1 MTQEEAIAT
10 ESSPARPRGKLK
22 IFLGAVAGVGKTYR
36 MLAEAHRRVS
46 RGEDVVIGLVETH
59 GRSATEELLRGLE
72 QVPRKAIAYR
82 DKTFYELDVEA
93 VLGRR
98 PEWVLI
104 DELAH
109 TNVPG
114 MTPPKRWQSA
124 EQIRDAGIS
133 VISTLNIQHLESL
146 NDAVFEIT
154 GVRVRE
160 TIPDAIVDTAEE
172 VELEDLTPD
181 ALINRLKRGD
191 IYRGEK
197 IPQALANF
205 FRKGNIV
212 ALRELALRK
221 TVDEVDTEL
230 HDYMRTHHM
239 GQGKAA
245 HEHITV
251 LVGPRPFATRLV
263 RRGYR
268 LAKRMQGTF
277 STVHV
282 RVPGAT
288 LSKGEEA
295 LLDEAYDL
303 TRNLGGQAVE
313 LYGDSV
319 ADEIIRHVKDAGTT
333 FIVMGQS
340 ARSRLEEIIR
350 GSIINRI
357 MRETRSMDIVVVA
370 DAAEGSPEAAE

>member
-1 MTQEEAIAT
+1 MTPEEQSSA
-10 ESSPARPRGKLK
+10 ESHAVRQRGKLK

-46 RGEDVVIGLVETH
+46 RGEEVVIGLVETH
-59 GRSATEELLRGLE
+59 GRPATAELVKGLE
-72 QVPRKAIAYR
+72 QVPLKAVEYR
-82 DKTFYELDVEA
+82 GKVFYELDAEA
-93 VLGRR
+93 VIARQ
-98 PEWVLI
+98 PEWVLV

-114 MTPPKRWQSA
+114 MVPRKRWQSV

-146 NDAVFEIT
+146 NDAVYDIT

-160 TIPDAIVDTAEE
+160 TIPDVIVDTADE
-172 VELEDLTPD
+172 VELEDLTPE
-181 ALINRLKRGD
+181 ALLNRLRRGD
-191 IYRGEK
+191 IYQGEK

-221 TVDEVDTEL
+221 AVDEVDTQL
-230 HDYMRTHHM
+230 HDYMKAHHM
-239 GQGKAA
+239 EQGRVAQ
-245 HEHITV
+245 EHITV
-251 LVGPRPFATRLV
+251 LVAPRPLATRLV

-268 LAKRMQGTF
+268 LAKRLQGTF
-277 STVHV
+277 SAVHV
-282 RVPGAT
+282 RVPGAA
-288 LSKGEEA
+288 LSSKEQA

-303 TRNLGGQAVE
+303 TRNLGGQVIE
-313 LYGDSV
+313 LSGDSV
-319 ADEIIRHVKDAGTT
+319 AQEIIKHVNEADTT
-333 FIVMGQS
+333 YIVMGQS

-357 MRETRSMDIVVVA
+357 MRETRNIDIVVMA
-370 DAAEGSPEAAE
+370 DSNGEEPDA

>member
-1 MTQEEAIAT
+1 MTPEEQPST
-10 ESSPARPRGKLK
+10 ESHAVRQRGKLK

-46 RGEDVVIGLVETH
+46 RGEEVVIGLVETH
-59 GRSATEELLRGLE
+59 GRPATAELVKGLE
-72 QVPRKAIAYR
+72 QVPLKAVEYR
-82 DKTFYELDVEA
+82 GKVFYELDAEA
-93 VLGRR
+93 VIARK
-98 PEWVLI
+98 PEWALV

-114 MTPPKRWQSA
+114 MVPPKRWQSV

-146 NDAVFEIT
+146 NDAVYEIT

-160 TIPDAIVDTAEE
+160 TIPDVIVDTADE
-172 VELEDLTPD
+172 VELEDLTPE
-181 ALINRLKRGD
+181 ALLNRLKRGD
-191 IYRGEK
+191 IYHGEK

-221 TVDEVDTEL
+221 AVDEVDTQL
-230 HDYMRTHHM
+230 HDYMKAHHM
-239 GQGKAA
+239 EQGRVAQ
-245 HEHITV
+245 EHITV
-251 LVGPRPFATRLV
+251 LVAPRPLATRLV

-268 LAKRMQGTF
+268 LAKRLQGTF
-277 STVHV
+277 SAVHV
-282 RVPGAT
+282 RVPGAA
-288 LSKGEEA
+288 LSSKEQA

-303 TRNLGGQAVE
+303 TRNLGGQVIE
-313 LYGDSV
+313 LSGDSV
-319 ADEIIRHVKDAGTT
+319 AQEIIKHVNEAETT

-357 MRETRSMDIVVVA
+357 MRETRNIDIVVVA
-370 DAAEGSPEAAE
+370 DSDEEEPEA

>member
-1 MTQEEAIAT
+1 MTQEKHLAAEDQAV
-10 ESSPARPRGKLK
+10 RRRGKLK
-22 IFLGAVAGVGKTYR
+22 VFLGAAPGVGKTYR
-36 MLAEAHRRVS
+36 MLSEAHRRAE
-46 RGEDVVIGLVETH
+46 RNREDIVVGLVETY
-59 GRSATEELLRGLE
+59 GRPATEQLLAGLE
-72 QVPRKAIAYR
+72 QLPRKQIEYR
-82 DKTFYELDVEA
+82 GKVFYELDIAA
-93 VLGRR
+93 VIKRN

-114 MTPPKRWQSA
+114 AGRAKRWQDV
-124 EQIRDAGIS
+124 EEILDAGIN
-133 VISTLNIQHLESL
+133 VISTLNVQHLESL
-146 NDAVFEIT
+146 NDAVYEIT

-160 TIPDAIVDTAEE
+160 TIPDSVVDAADEI
-172 VELEDLTPD
+172 ELEDLTPD

-191 IYRGEK
+191 IYQGEK

-221 TVDEVDTEL
+221 AVDEVDTEL
-230 HDYMRTHHM
+230 HDYMEAHHM
-239 GQGKAA
+239 AQAKAA

-251 LVGPRPFATRLV
+251 LVAPRPLATRLV

-268 LAKRMQGTF
+268 LAKRLQGTF

-282 RVPGAT
+282 QVPGAT
-288 LSKGEEA
+288 LSEKEQA
-295 LLDEAYDL
+295 LLHEAYDL
-303 TRNLGGQAVE
+303 TRDLGGQVVE
-313 LYGDSV
+313 LYGESV
-319 ADEIIRHVKDAGTT
+319 AEEVIKHVNEAETT

-340 ARSRLEEIIR
+340 ARSRLEEIMR

-357 MRETRSMDIVVVA
+357 MRQTKNIDIVVVA
-370 DAAEGSPEAAE
+370 DSAEQEEDR

>member
-1 MTQEEAIAT
+1 MTPEEQSSA
-10 ESSPARPRGKLK
+10 ESHAVRQRGKLK

-46 RGEDVVIGLVETH
+46 RGEEVVIGLVETH
-59 GRSATEELLRGLE
+59 GRPATAELVKGLE
-72 QVPRKAIAYR
+72 QVPLKAVEYR
-82 DKTFYELDVEA
+82 GKVFYELDAEA
-93 VLGRR
+93 VIARQ
-98 PEWVLI
+98 PEWVLV

-114 MTPPKRWQSA
+114 MVPRKRWQSV

-146 NDAVFEIT
+146 NDAVYDIT

-160 TIPDAIVDTAEE
+160 TIPDVIVDTADE
-172 VELEDLTPD
+172 VELEDLTPE
-181 ALINRLKRGD
+181 ALLNRLRRGD
-191 IYRGEK
+191 IYHGEK

-221 TVDEVDTEL
+221 AVDEVDTQL
-230 HDYMRTHHM
+230 HDYMKAHHM
-239 GQGKAA
+239 EQGRVAQ
-245 HEHITV
+245 EHITV
-251 LVGPRPFATRLV
+251 LVAPRPLATRLV

-268 LAKRMQGTF
+268 LAKRLQGTF
-277 STVHV
+277 SAVHV
-282 RVPGAT
+282 RVPGAA
-288 LSKGEEA
+288 LSSKEQA

-303 TRNLGGQAVE
+303 TRNLGGQVIE
-313 LYGDSV
+313 LSGDSV
-319 ADEIIRHVKDAGTT
+319 AQEIIKHVNEADTT
-333 FIVMGQS
+333 YIVMGQS

-357 MRETRSMDIVVVA
+357 MRETRNIDIVVMA
-370 DAAEGSPEAAE
+370 DSNGEEPDA